1 MNNLSLIIVFF
12 TLVFAVIFV
21 VIAIALRVKT
31 RPFRSAKFNAE
42 RKAQRAEKKAKNAS
56 VKAKKALAKAANPE
70 AEAAKAY
77 SRAWWADFNA
87 GRIKAEEEDRKADK
101 ERKDLAEAIAKALRK
116 GLK

>member
-1 MNNLSLIIVFF
+1 MNNLSLIVVFF
-12 TLVFAVIFV
+12 TLVCAVIF
-21 VIAIALRVKT
+21 IIFALRVKT
-31 RPFRSAKFNAE
+31 RPFRSARFNAE

-56 VKAKKALAKAANPE
+56 VKAKKALTKAANPE
-70 AEAAKAY
+70 AEAAKAA
-77 SRAWWADFNA
+77 SKAWWADFNA